1 MPITPSPGDF
11 PAKPHEEPL
20 PLTLRFVFGLGTFIL
35 VGWFLMFLLLQARW

>member
-1 MPITPSPGDF
+1 MPVPPAHGEF
-11 PAKPHEEPL
+11 PAIPDEEPL